1 MIYLES
7 FRLAGERAETDFLLN
22 SRKLDMTCIDVNNA
36 YPFKIFPFK
45 YLERVNSSGHKIAL
59 SEAWILFLYTIYAQP
74 KPDSPIS
81 RIADRSPLSLVTDLN
96 T

>member
-1 MIYLES
+1 MCVEKQVLCKQ
-7 FRLAGERAETDFLLN
+7 LT
-22 SRKLDMTCIDVNNA
+22 T
-36 YPFKIFPFK
+36 
-45 YLERVNSSGHKIAL
+45 GHKIAL